1 MAHLRAFPR
10 ARPGRGASAS
20 ETWPLS
26 FPLPSMMLWVIHSP
40 DNAGANTGLLPSCRH
55 RWTRNTKLQQL
66 RESQP
71 LNPLRARAKVVRVSH
86 AHEMLN
92 RIQSSPQQKR
102 PQFFFLPVDKWQVYS
117 SRGIDRFARAGRTR
131 RKVRTLHAGRRLPAP
146 ARPPG
151 PAPGRG
157 ADDWDTELPAN
168 EATPE
173 AQCRPPPL
181 ARPRATGAGSVARL
195 NSRYIRRRL
204 SRLLSSSFQTSRRT
218 GPVAP
223 SAPSS
228 SSPFK
233 CRGGRRTEHAP

>member
-10 ARPGRGASAS
+10 ARPERGARAS

-92 RIQSSPQQKR
+92 RIQSSPNTEYCRVLVLFVLVWGKR
-102 PQFFFLPVDKWQVYS
+102 PD
-117 SRGIDRFARAGRTR
+117 AR
-131 RKVRTLHAGRRLPAP
+131 
-146 ARPPG
+146 
-151 PAPGRG
+151 
-157 ADDWDTELPAN
+157 
-168 EATPE
+168 
-173 AQCRPPPL
+173 C
-181 ARPRATGAGSVARL
+181 
-195 NSRYIRRRL
+195 
-204 SRLLSSSFQTSRRT
+204 
-218 GPVAP
+218 
-223 SAPSS
+223 
-228 SSPFK
+228 
-233 CRGGRRTEHAP
+233 

>member
-1 MAHLRAFPR
+1 MPPSGGGGYRWHARESPAALPCSIYSGHLMAHLRAFPR

-92 RIQSSPQQKR
+92 RIQSSPVATPASPILCRWFGQR
-102 PQFFFLPVDKWQVYS
+102 IW
-117 SRGIDRFARAGRTR
+117 AW
-131 RKVRTLHAGRRLPAP
+131 HAPAP
-146 ARPPG
+146 RKWPTTS
-151 PAPGRG
+151 GRNHG
-157 ADDWDTELPAN
+157 
-168 EATPE
+168 
-173 AQCRPPPL
+173 
-181 ARPRATGAGSVARL
+181 ARPRRDAWCPQV
-195 NSRYIRRRL
+195 RRRGGGGAEFFIFFGGERTSTVTSGPGPL
-204 SRLLSSSFQTSRRT
+204 SPPAPRL
-218 GPVAP
+218 
-223 SAPSS
+223 
-228 SSPFK
+228 
-233 CRGGRRTEHAP
+233 

>member
-1 MAHLRAFPR
+1 MRSFPRARPGRGARASRTCTPHTKWEPQALAPLGGGGYRWHARESPAALPCSIYSGHLMAHLRAFPR

-92 RIQSSPQQKR
+92 RIQSSP
-102 PQFFFLPVDKWQVYS
+102 
-117 SRGIDRFARAGRTR
+117 
-131 RKVRTLHAGRRLPAP
+131 
-146 ARPPG
+146 
-151 PAPGRG
+151 
-157 ADDWDTELPAN
+157 
-168 EATPE
+168 
-173 AQCRPPPL
+173 
-181 ARPRATGAGSVARL
+181 PRA
-195 NSRYIRRRL
+195 N
-204 SRLLSSSFQTSRRT
+204 F
-218 GPVAP
+218 
-223 SAPSS
+223 
-228 SSPFK
+228 
-233 CRGGRRTEHAP
+233 